1 MVGVHL
7 IRNRGQG
14 HCIGE
19 ERVLYKKVT
28 SSEVGL
34 DQTMQWVEVERDP
47 VKNQN
52 AIVMPYNLPAKML
65 YTNTTMNLAPSSSTG
80 LL

>member
-19 ERVLYKKVT
+19 EGVLYKKVT

-34 DQTMQWVEVERDP
+34 NQIMQWVEVERDP
-47 VKNQN
+47 VKNPN
-52 AIVMPYNLPAKML
+52 AIVMPCNLPANML